1 MANIVVTGGAGFIGS
16 HLVDRLVNDGHN
28 VFVLDNLST
37 GLIDNLNG
45 RCSFIPMDICEKSCW
60 NSFNKKLNGKKIHF
74 IYHLAAQINL
84 RYSIEDPSYDA
95 KVNIIGSLNVI
106 DFAKNIMQNY
116 FLPKSP
122 YGISKLAAEYYIK
135 ASGLQYIIFRL
146 SNVYGPRQNHKGE
159 AGVISIFINN
169 ILENKDLLVFGDG
182 KQTRDFIYVDDV
194 VDALMIAI
202 HTHNHLYMSTYNIA
216 TGKGTNINTIIQYIK
231 DEMQTDV
238 NVVLAPEI
246 VGELKDSVL
255 VPYFSYW
262 KSKTSLPEGISKTIK
277 YFKS

>member
-1 MANIVVTGGAGFIGS
+1 M
-16 HLVDRLVNDGHN
+16 L
-28 VFVLDNLST
+28 
-37 GLIDNLNG
+37 
-45 RCSFIPMDICEKSCW
+45 
-60 NSFNKKLNGKKIHF
+60 
-74 IYHLAAQINL
+74 
-84 RYSIEDPSYDA
+84 
-95 KVNIIGSLNVI
+95 
-106 DFAKNIMQNY
+106 KNIKQNY